1 MNRGGLPARSQPA
14 PRRTRGGPLTT
25 DSATSDEATVA
36 PERSPRRERTR
47 ERLLD
52 AAFEV
57 FAQVGVQAASI
68 EAVCEAAGFTRGAF
82 YSNFASKEELFLALT
97 EREARG
103 HLGAL
108 ERAVTTVD
116 PAALQT
122 PEGFRATVREVIAS
136 VLPDQAAKASWCVM
150 ELEFELLAL
159 RDPQIAQ
166 RYVDQQQVLR
176 GEMIAALNRVMSAL
190 GLRFA
195 VDEHVAIDLL
205 LGAHEAGQRAAMLP
219 AETARKDASAMLEVL
234 VDLIVTPA

>member
-1 MNRGGLPARSQPA
+1 VRARRPHRA
-14 PRRTRGGPLTT
+14 GPRQTRGGPLTT
-25 DSATSDEATVA
+25 ESAAPDDATAA
-36 PERSPRRERTR
+36 PGRSPRRERTR

-97 EREARG
+97 EREARS

-159 RDPQIAQ
+159 RDPQVAQ
-166 RYVDQQQVLR
+166 RYVDQQQQLR
-176 GEMIAALNRVMSAL
+176 EEMIAALNRVMVTL

-195 VDEHVAIDLL
+195 IDEHVAIDLL

-219 AETARKDASAMLEVL
+219 ATGSRRDASAMLEVL